1 MRLSAVFCRP
11 GSQQCTASAQSWITP
26 PVHPLRTHPVPVVRQ
41 APLLSVSPPINLHE
55 AVPAL
60 QILYN
65 HCSRVMTSIIARYR
79 PTSCLFDVCT
89 VGLGS
94 RHSIYIYALCYA
106 IVDVAIYTR
115 FVCLIGVLG
124 LYLTV
129 SPASSVPATE
139 SRDIVRYS
147 RN

>member
-1 MRLSAVFCRP
+1 M
-11 GSQQCTASAQSWITP
+11 
-26 PVHPLRTHPVPVVRQ
+26 HPLRTHAAPVVRQ

-60 QILYN
+60 QILYKD
-65 HCSRVMTSIIARYR
+65 CSRVLTSIIARYR
-79 PTSCLFDVCT
+79 PTSRLFDVCT

-94 RHSIYIYALCYA
+94 RHSIYIYALFYA

-124 LYLTV
+124 LYLTE